1 VGVSGHGT
9 HDEGDTV
16 ADPEQ
21 LDTLLELSDADS
33 SLLRLRRRLDDLPEQ
48 QQLDDAVRQRAAL
61 EQALADRR
69 LDRDRAQAHLDK
81 EDREVAQLKERLA
94 AEQQRMYGG
103 EISNARELA
112 SMRAEIDAVER
123 RIGEHED
130 AELEAMEELEQIE
143 GDIAGLAQQIQDAGA
158 AIEERTAA
166 RDQAAQSLLA
176 EIAELEVAIEQ
187 QREPLAS
194 DLLDRYDRARD
205 RFGGRAVGRLAG
217 DQCTACG
224 ISLSYA
230 DVNELV
236 EGPPLATCP
245 NCGRMMVV
253 S

>member
-1 VGVSGHGT
+1 V
-9 HDEGDTV
+9 TV

-21 LDTLLELSDADS
+21 LDALLALSDADS

-48 QQLDDAVRQRAAL
+48 QQLDEAVQRRAAL
-61 EQALADRR
+61 EQALGDRR

-112 SMRAEIDAVER
+112 SMRAEIEAVER

-143 GDIAGLAQQIQDAGA
+143 GDIADLEQQVQDAEA
-158 AIEERTAA
+158 TIHDRTAA

-176 EIAELEVAIEQ
+176 EIAELEVDIEG
-187 QREPLAS
+187 QREPLPA
-194 DLLDRYDRARD
+194 DLLDRYDAARD

>member
-1 VGVSGHGT
+1 M
-9 HDEGDTV
+9 

-21 LDTLLELSDADS
+21 LDALLALSDADS

-48 QQLDDAVRQRAAL
+48 QQLDEAVGRRAAF

-69 LDRDRAQAHLDK
+69 LDRDRAQARLDR

-112 SMRAEIDAVER
+112 SMRAEIEAVER

-130 AELEAMEELEQIE
+130 AELDAMEELEQIE
-143 GDIAGLAQQIQDAGA
+143 GDIAGLDQQIKDAGA
-158 AIEERTAA
+158 DIEERTTA

-187 QREPLAS
+187 QRAPLPT
-194 DLLDRYDRARD
+194 DLLERYDQARD

>member
-1 VGVSGHGT
+1 M
-9 HDEGDTV
+9 V

-48 QQLDDAVRQRAAL
+48 QQLDQAVEHRTAL
-61 EQALADRR
+61 DQALGDRR
-69 LDRDRAQAHLDK
+69 LDRDRVQARLDK

-103 EISNARELA
+103 EISTARELG
-112 SMRAEIDAVER
+112 SMRAEIEAVER

-143 GDIAGLAQQIQDAGA
+143 GEIADLEQQIQDADV
-158 AIEERTAA
+158 AIEQQTVA
-166 RDQAAQSLLA
+166 RDQAAQALLA
-176 EIAELEVAIEQ
+176 EIAELEVTIEA
-187 QREPLAS
+187 QRQPLS
-194 DLLDRYDRARD
+194 DDLLKRYDQARD
-205 RFGGRAVGRLAG
+205 RFGGRAVGQLDG

>member
-1 VGVSGHGT
+1 VGVSGHGV

-21 LDTLLELSDADS
+21 LDALLELSDEDS

-48 QQLDDAVRQRAAL
+48 QQLDEAVHRRTTL
-61 EQALADRR
+61 EQALGDRR
-69 LDRDRAQAHLDK
+69 LDRDRVQARLDR
-81 EDREVAQLKERLA
+81 EDREVAQLKERLG

-112 SMRAEIDAVER
+112 SMRAEIEAVER

-130 AELEAMEELEQIE
+130 AELEAMEELDQIDGQIADLEQ
-143 GDIAGLAQQIQDAGA
+143 QVQDADA
-158 AIEERTAA
+158 AIEQRTVE
-166 RDQAAQSLLA
+166 RDQAAQTLLV
-176 EIAELEVAIEQ
+176 EIADLEVAIEQ
-187 QREPLAS
+187 QRQPLPD
-194 DLLDRYDRARD
+194 DLLERYDRARE
-205 RFGGRAVGRLAG
+205 RFGGRAVGRLDG

>member
-1 VGVSGHGT
+1 V
-9 HDEGDTV
+9 TV

-21 LDTLLELSDADS
+21 LDALLALSDADS

-48 QQLDDAVRQRAAL
+48 QQLDEAVQRRAAL
-61 EQALADRR
+61 EQALGDRR

-112 SMRAEIDAVER
+112 SMRAEIEAVER

-143 GDIAGLAQQIQDAGA
+143 GDIADLGQQVQDAEA
-158 AIEERTAA
+158 TIHDRTAA

-176 EIAELEVAIEQ
+176 EIAELEVDIEG
-187 QREPLAS
+187 QREPLPA
-194 DLLDRYDRARD
+194 DLLDRYDAARD

>member
-1 VGVSGHGT
+1 M
-9 HDEGDTV
+9 

-21 LDTLLELSDADS
+21 LDALLALSDADS

-48 QQLDDAVRQRAAL
+48 QQLDEAVQRRAAL
-61 EQALADRR
+61 EQALGDRR

-81 EDREVAQLKERLA
+81 EDREVAQLKARLA

-112 SMRAEIDAVER
+112 SMRAEIEAVER

-143 GDIAGLAQQIQDAGA
+143 SDIADLDQQVQDAEA
-158 AIEERTAA
+158 NIHDRTAA

-176 EIAELEVAIEQ
+176 EIAELEVDIEG
-187 QREPLAS
+187 QREPLPA
-194 DLLDRYDRARD
+194 DLLERYDAARD
-205 RFGGRAVGRLAG
+205 RFGGRAVGRLSG